1 MKEKSSAKPHNF
13 LFKDVYSEKKYAMD
27 LFRLTLTKKEFNFFD
42 WKTLR
47 VKSKPFFDESWD
59 KKRADLIFSVG
70 EKISGRKTEIFF
82 LLEHKSYKSDDI
94 FLQLLEYQ
102 IYIYRKNRIPVIP
115 VVIYHGKRP
124 NWHLPVN
131 FRDFLEFGS
140 SRMKKM
146 FGKSVLNFRYRLLNI
161 QKLNF
166 TRKQKFLTSRPIL
179 FIMQN
184 VWNLD
189 SKKIIKLFTIGKEI
203 AFPERKG
210 LIERAANYIMKY
222 DKRITLEDLKELE
235 EQTSPNKGELIMSLM
250 QRSLN
255 EEREEGRE
263 EGEKKG
269 REKGREEGR
278 EESKAKIALKMLEK
292 RVQITT
298 ICEVVGFSEEQL
310 KELQEKCRTKQIN

>member
-1 MKEKSSAKPHNF
+1 MQEKSSAKPHNF
-13 LFKDVYSEKKYAMD
+13 LFKDVYSKKKYAMD
-27 LFRLTLTKKEFNFFD
+27 LFRLTLSKKEFNLFD
-42 WKTLR
+42 WETLR
-47 VKSKPFFDESWD
+47 IKSRPFFDESWD

-124 NWHLPVN
+124 HWHLSVN
-131 FRDFLEFGS
+131 FRDFLDFGS
-140 SRMKKM
+140 SRMKKV
-146 FGKSVLNFRYRLLNI
+146 FGKNVLNFRYRLLNI
-161 QKLNF
+161 QKLRF
-166 TRKQKFLTSRPIL
+166 PKKQKILTSRPIL

-184 VWNLD
+184 IWNLD
-189 SKKIIKLFTIGKEI
+189 RKKIFKLFSIGKELD
-203 AFPERKG
+203 FPERKG
-210 LIERAANYIMKY
+210 LIERAVNYIVKY

-235 EQTSPNKGELIMSLM
+235 EKTSPNKGELIVSLM

-255 EEREEGRE
+255 EEREEGRAEGRE
-263 EGEKKG
+263 EGEKK
-269 REKGREEGR
+269 GR

-292 RVQITT
+292 GVQITT
-298 ICEVVGFSEEQL
+298 ICEVMGFSEEQL
-310 KELQEKCRTKQIN
+310 KELQRKFSCR